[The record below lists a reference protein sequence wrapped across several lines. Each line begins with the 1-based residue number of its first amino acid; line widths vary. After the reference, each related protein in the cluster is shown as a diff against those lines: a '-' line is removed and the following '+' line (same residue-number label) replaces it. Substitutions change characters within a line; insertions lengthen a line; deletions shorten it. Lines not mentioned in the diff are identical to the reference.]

1 MTTLI
6 KNVKVLAKDFSG
18 FNDLN
23 VLLSDDRIYDITSEI
38 SDADIVIDGKGGYL
52 LPGFIDVHTHGRCG
66 MEFM

>member
-38 SDADIVIDGKGGYL
+38 SDADTFTPFLRIEASL
-52 LPGFIDVHTHGRCG
+52 FIP
-66 MEFM
+66 